1 MWVDRLF
8 VCVALWQL
16 LTSWGKGGFSSAHRI
31 TKLFF
36 KKTSIIFNFYW
47 YIFKA
52 CRWKVLIR
60 VSDCLRGFKQELLV
74 TVHFTF
80 TYFVKIWLLFMFS
93 PSLSPSHIF
102 FFSLCSVLDS
112 FLCLFFLT
120 CKKKTKNRQ
129 TEVKTPNL
137 TSRFTT
143 LSMKKTSRHLIG
155 FYSFFRIVCV
165 TSRTFIVSWVCLL
178 LWLCHMC
185 VYIWKVCVCCGGN
198 EVIAVAGRGAAG

>member
-120 CKKKTKNRQ
+120 CKKKQ
-129 TEVKTPNL
+129 KTGRRKL
-137 TSRFTT
+137 
-143 LSMKKTSRHLIG
+143 RHLIWPRDLRR
-155 FYSFFRIVCV
+155 FQWKKPLAIWSA
-165 TSRTFIVSWVCLL
+165 FILSSESSVWRAEHSLF
-178 LWLCHMC
+178 HE
-185 VYIWKVCVCCGGN
+185 CVCCSGCAICVCIF
-198 EVIAVAGRGAAG
+198 ESYVCVVVVMRSLL